1 MNNEN
6 IIPNI
11 PNETVDKIARIGR
24 EVRLTLG
31 ALVLLLSIV
40 GILLGR
46 DVSRIGQ
53 IDALAAKVDSVA
65 AAAALPAP
73 PSAAR
78 CVP

>member
-1 MNNEN
+1 
-6 IIPNI
+6 
-11 PNETVDKIARIGR
+11 
-24 EVRLTLG
+24 
-31 ALVLLLSIV
+31 
-40 GILLGR
+40 LLGR